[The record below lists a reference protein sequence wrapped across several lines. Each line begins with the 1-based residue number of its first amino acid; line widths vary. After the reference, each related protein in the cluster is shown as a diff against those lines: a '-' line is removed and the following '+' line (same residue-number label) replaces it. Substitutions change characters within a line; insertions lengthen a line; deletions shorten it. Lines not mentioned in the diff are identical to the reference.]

1 MVLKKAKILR
11 SNSKSCFICSALFQL
26 FQLFFNFTS
35 GHHIFGLIHSHFV
48 KTEAG
53 KYRGF
58 GCSLGDV
65 PMSLSMESPKIE
77 RCRCFKGDTFS
88 DLGRSVLLQSCG
100 SRCSKMS
107 SSFSSTQRRNS
118 VIVGILL
125 QSLAKRLSCPC
136 FLISKY
142 PECPDP
148 DGKNCG
154 KAMQPALFEL
164 GMACVVD
171 GPGWH

>member
-1 MVLKKAKILR
+1 M
-11 SNSKSCFICSALFQL
+11 FHFFQL
-26 FQLFFNFTS
+26 FQLPRSPHPGTTS
-35 GHHIFGLIHSHFV
+35 SKVSSIAMV
-48 KTEAG
+48 KTEAALSAVA
-53 KYRGF
+53 
-58 GCSLGDV
+58 SLGDV